1 MRYLILTYYRK
12 PTGQIDEVMAVS
24 KNLKR
29 RDLQTANVIL
39 DFKDQKVVL
48 ASMGGVADA
57 RWQTAEQ
64 LHLTLRFIGEVDR
77 HQAADIAAA
86 LGRVNVRP
94 FVAELGD
101 PGLFEHRG
109 RIDTLWVGVRP
120 AEALTQMAKSVN
132 AALASVGIPPEPRA
146 FLPHIT
152 IARGRS
158 MIGATAWPQS
168 PIPRLTWQVDGF
180 ALFESQMG
188 KDGSEYTILARWP

>member
-1 MRYLILTYYRK
+1 MRLLV
-12 PTGQIDEVMAVS
+12 G
-24 KNLKR
+24 L
-29 RDLQTANVIL
+29 DLPESIKTAL
-39 DFKDQKVVL
+39 L

-94 FVAELGD
+94 FEAELGD
-101 PGLFEHRG
+101 PGLFDHRG

-146 FLPHIT
+146 FRPHIT
-152 IARGRS
+152 TARGRS

-188 KDGSEYTILARWP
+188 KDGSDYTILARWP